1 MTTCAARCVREMKS
15 RIAMTKAAFNRKK
28 ILFTRKLDL
37 DLRKT
42 LVKCYISSTAL
53 YKDETLTLLEVDQ

>member
-28 ILFTRKLDL
+28 ILFTSELKLRIRKKVVKCCMWSTAWT
-37 DLRKT
+37 LRK
-42 LVKCYISSTAL
+42 V
-53 YKDETLTLLEVDQ
+53 E

>member
-1 MTTCAARCVREMKS
+1 MITNGTTCTCKTKF
-15 RIAMTKAAFNRKK
+15 RIAMAKAAFNRKK